1 MIVICFHQEPDK
13 VVLLGVKGCSR
24 RGVYVSLD
32 NGTWL
37 LNSASTGHQGGGHQG
52 GGDANGKKTSSKK

>member
-37 LNSASTGHQGGGHQG
+37 LNSASTGHQGGG
-52 GGDANGKKTSSKK
+52 DANGKKTSSKK